1 MYIHNHKNTT
11 AITGTGIGFSVF
23 LKVSSV
29 FGIGISKYRDI
40 DIGIRY
46 FSTFPLTCN
55 ELCLCHSSHFADS
68 LPTLAQHYSNEQTY
82 VGPTLEANGP
92 ILNFTLGQYRTNS
105 SMFVGLLSFLVSAT
119 LQRRSD
125 QYIAL

>member
-1 MYIHNHKNTT
+1 MSPWVLFSD
-11 AITGTGIGFSVF
+11 GSVSVVEVGIGFSVF

-68 LPTLAQHYSNEQTY
+68 L
-82 VGPTLEANGP
+82 
-92 ILNFTLGQYRTNS
+92 
-105 SMFVGLLSFLVSAT
+105 LSFLVSAT